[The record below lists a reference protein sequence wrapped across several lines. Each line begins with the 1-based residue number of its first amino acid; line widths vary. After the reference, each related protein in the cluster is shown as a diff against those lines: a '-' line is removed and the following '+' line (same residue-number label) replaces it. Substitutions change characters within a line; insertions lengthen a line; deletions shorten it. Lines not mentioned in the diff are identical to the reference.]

1 MKHYL
6 GLSERSL
13 RESNQEKIVLYEPAR
28 NINGHLLIC
37 GISGTGKSYQSMRLL
52 ESAARAA

>member
-13 RESNQEKIVLYEPAR
+13 RESNQEKIVLYERP
-28 NINGHLLIC
+28 
-37 GISGTGKSYQSMRLL
+37 GTST
-52 ESAARAA
+52 ATC